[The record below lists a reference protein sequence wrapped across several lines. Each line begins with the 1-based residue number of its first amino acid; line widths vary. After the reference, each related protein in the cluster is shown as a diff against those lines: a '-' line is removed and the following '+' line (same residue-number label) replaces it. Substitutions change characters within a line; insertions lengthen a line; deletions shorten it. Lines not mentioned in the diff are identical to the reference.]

1 MKQAPIPAPAPQ
13 REALP
18 MQVDVKIH
26 ALHASGPV
34 LADAS
39 VNLNGCFAIR
49 GVKVVDGSNG
59 PFVSMPS
66 YKGRDGYKDICFPCT
81 KEFRQQFHQTV
92 LDAYQQALTQL
103 PQRQQESW
111 NQGQEAPPAPNMKM

>member
-1 MKQAPIPAPAPQ
+1 MKQAPDPALTSQ
-13 REALP
+13 REAFP

-26 ALHASGPV
+26 ALRTNGTV

-49 GVKVVDGSNG
+49 GVKVMDSTNG

-66 YKGRDGYKDICFPCT
+66 YKGRDGYKDVCFPCT
-81 KEFRQQFHQTV
+81 KEFRQQFHQAV
-92 LDAYQQALTQL
+92 LDAYQQALTQV
-103 PQRQQESW
+103 PHRQQEGQS
-111 NQGQEAPPAPNMKM
+111 QEAPPAPEMKM